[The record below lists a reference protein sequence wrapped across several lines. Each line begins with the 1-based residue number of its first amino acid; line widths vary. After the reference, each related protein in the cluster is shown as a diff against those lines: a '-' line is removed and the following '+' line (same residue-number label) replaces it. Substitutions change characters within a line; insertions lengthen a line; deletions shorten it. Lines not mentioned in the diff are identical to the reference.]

1 MPLIPPEVYGDG
13 MSTSTFRFR
22 TPPSLAP
29 TPQRRRTGLRLA
41 VTALAVVGLAG
52 PMTACSSSDGNA
64 AAAEAVAAGTMVIDV
79 RTPEEFAGGHLDGA
93 VNMNLQSPA
102 FASQLAGLDPS
113 ADYLVY
119 CRSGNRSAQ
128 AVDRMRAAGLTALD
142 GGAVGDMASAGWPT
156 KS

>member
-1 MPLIPPEVYGDG
+1 VGPL
-13 MSTSTFRFR
+13 
-22 TPPSLAP
+22 A
-29 TPQRRRTGLRLA
+29 
-41 VTALAVVGLAG
+41 
-52 PMTACSSSDGNA
+52 ACSSSDGNA

-119 CRSGNRSAQ
+119 CRSGNRSGQ
-128 AVDRMRAAGLTALD
+128 AIDQMRAAGFTGELTNLGSVDEAA
-142 GGAVGDMASAGWPT
+142 GATGVSVVR
-156 KS
+156 